1 MFTKSTIALA
11 IIVGLASSA
20 LAANEPQHNGANV
33 YGSSRSIDDFC
44 RQPGPITMPAKHPI
58 CNTKD
63 FMQR

>member
-1 MFTKSTIALA
+1 MFTRFIMALA
-11 IIVGLASSA
+11 IILGLTSSA
-20 LAANEPQHNGANV
+20 LAANQPRHNDANV
-33 YGSSRSIDDFC
+33 YGGSRSIDDFC